1 MSTAHDVTQL
11 LVEFQEG
18 DATAADRLWSEVYD
32 ELRRIAHHRL
42 RHERS
47 SHTMSTTALVHEAYL
62 KLIDHANVEWEDRL
76 HFFALSS
83 RIMRNILIDYARRR
97 SAQKR
102 GGDSPHLRLDDA
114 IISADMSAEVF
125 LALDDA
131 LKQLTQLDERLGRV
145 VEYRFF
151 GGMQEQEIADLL
163 GVSKRTVRRDW
174 RKAKAWLGRALAED
188 VHTPDAPDSP
198 AATE

>member
-1 MSTAHDVTQL
+1 MSTTHDVTRL

-18 DATAADRLWSEVYD
+18 NEAAADRLWAEVYD
-32 ELRRIAHHRL
+32 ELHRIAHHRL
-42 RHERS
+42 RHERNG
-47 SHTMSTTALVHEAYL
+47 HTMNTTALVHEAYL
-62 KLIDHANVEWEDRL
+62 KLINHSEVEWEDRL
-76 HFFALSS
+76 HFFAMSS

-102 GGDSPHLRLDDA
+102 GGDSPHINLDDA

-125 LALDDA
+125 LALDEA
-131 LKQLTQLDERLGRV
+131 LKQLTQLDERLGQV

-151 GGMQEQEIADLL
+151 GGLQEKEIAELL

-174 RKAKAWLGRALAED
+174 RKAKAWLGRALADED
-188 VHTPDAPDSP
+188 EDSASE
-198 AATE
+198 AAD

>member
-1 MSTAHDVTQL
+1 
-11 LVEFQEG
+11 
-18 DATAADRLWSEVYD
+18 
-32 ELRRIAHHRL
+32 
-42 RHERS
+42 
-47 SHTMSTTALVHEAYL
+47 
-62 KLIDHANVEWEDRL
+62 
-76 HFFALSS
+76 
-83 RIMRNILIDYARRR
+83 
-97 SAQKR
+97 
-102 GGDSPHLRLDDA
+102 
-114 IISADMSAEVF
+114 
-125 LALDDA
+125 LDDA

>member
-1 MSTAHDVTQL
+1 MANVTQL

-18 DATAADRLWSEVYD
+18 NPDAADRLWSEVYD
-32 ELRRIAHHRL
+32 ELRRIAHYKL

-62 KLIDHANVEWEDRL
+62 KLIDQSQVEWEDRL
-76 HFFALSS
+76 HFFAMSS

-102 GGDSPHLRLDDA
+102 GGDRPHVQLDDA
-114 IISADMSAEVF
+114 IVSAEKSAHVF
-125 LALDDA
+125 LALDEA
-131 LKQLTQLDERLGRV
+131 LKQLTELDERLGRV

-151 GGMQEQEIADLL
+151 GGMQEQEIAELL

-174 RKAKAWLGRALAED
+174 RKAKGWLSRALAD
-188 VHTPDAPDSP
+188 N
-198 AATE
+198 AASSESTD